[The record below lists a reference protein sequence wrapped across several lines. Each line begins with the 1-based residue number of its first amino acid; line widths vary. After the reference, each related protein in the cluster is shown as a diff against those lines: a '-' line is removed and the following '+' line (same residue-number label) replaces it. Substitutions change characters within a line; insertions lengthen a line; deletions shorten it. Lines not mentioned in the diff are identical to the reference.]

1 MGIDIKDVY
10 AKVAESK
17 KKDKQKEF
25 AKVQENGAILG
36 INGNKEKIGGAIKNI
51 YAKEKDVIDFAKLG
65 STDLKK
71 YHVIVIGSH
80 DKKEPLADRLKKYV
94 EEGGFLVTTSDTL
107 ESIIIQQFPGEL
119 APEKEEIKGGVYKG
133 EFTSLEHPVVK
144 GATNKKVMKFWIE
157 DGSHPVKKVGLKIDE
172 VANSK
177 KLEKKYGLGTL
188 IVAFNFGEGTIIHML
203 PRLHPKD
210 ANEAT
215 QYVSAYMLSN
225 ILDEAVTRALPDE
238 IKRASDVNQM
248 AYVTPVKLKNPDKKC
263 AFCGST
269 FKEFEGKVFR
279 CAGCGE
285 YYHEFCLEQQLG
297 RDGTCNNCNKLL
309 IFQKYKEELFETPEP
324 AAPPE
329 APPSEQPPPPEENK
343 EESQEPPEEEKEDS
357 PIPDEKKEEPPPPP
371 E

>member
-144 GATNKKVMKFWIE
+144 GATNKKVMKFWVE

-188 IVAFNFGEGTIIHML
+188 IVAFNFGEGTIVHML

-210 ANEAT
+210 ANEAA
-215 QYVSAYMLSN
+215 QYVSAYMLTN

-309 IFQKYKEELFETPEP
+309 IFQKYKEELFETPQP
-324 AAPPE
+324 AAPPGR
-329 APPSEQPPPPEENK
+329 K
-343 EESQEPPEEEKEDS
+343 V
-357 PIPDEKKEEPPPPP
+357 
-371 E
+371 